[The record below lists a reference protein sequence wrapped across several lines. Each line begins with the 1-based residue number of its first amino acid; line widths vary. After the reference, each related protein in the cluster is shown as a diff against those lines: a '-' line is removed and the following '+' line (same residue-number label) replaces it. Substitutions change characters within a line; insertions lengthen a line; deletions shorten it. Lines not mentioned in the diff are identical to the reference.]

1 MFGKKPDNIRIRKLS
16 DLQLAQKSSQQL
28 AQAVDKNLKIV
39 EKMDKKTYLKYYISV
54 LEKQI
59 TEATKILN
67 QKRMELRRMR

>member
-59 TEATKILN
+59 AEATKILN